1 MWRWS
6 ARASR
11 APGLSADADGT
22 ADQALTRLYAEHSRS
37 LLRLAALLVNDAA
50 EAEEITQA
58 AFAATHDAW
67 QRLGDTSAAAAFLR
81 RAVVRGARS
90 VRRHGAGA
98 DGGLPARP
106 DAVASLAHAD
116 LAAMLR
122 SLPER
127 QREALVLCC
136 YGELSEAQAGAAMGV
151 GPAAVRRHSARAVAA
166 LRTSLEQESGLGTSH
181 HGADVP
187 GGQ

>member
-67 QRLGDTSAAAAFLR
+67 QRLGT
-81 RAVVRGARS
+81 
-90 VRRHGAGA
+90 
-98 DGGLPARP
+98 PARQP
-106 DAVASLAHAD
+106 PSCAGLSYAGHVACGGTGQV
-116 LAAMLR
+116 R
-122 SLPER
+122 T
-127 QREALVLCC
+127 EASRPGRTPSQV
-136 YGELSEAQAGAAMGV
+136 
-151 GPAAVRRHSARAVAA
+151 
-166 LRTSLEQESGLGTSH
+166 LRTRI
-181 HGADVP
+181 
-187 GGQ
+187 